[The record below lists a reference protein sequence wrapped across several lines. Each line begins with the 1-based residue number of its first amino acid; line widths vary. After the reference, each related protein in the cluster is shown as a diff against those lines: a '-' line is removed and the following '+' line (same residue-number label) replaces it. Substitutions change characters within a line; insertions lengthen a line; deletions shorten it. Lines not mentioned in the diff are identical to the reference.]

1 MDHFAEVA
9 ELLVAQGG
17 AIQIQ
22 NSQEMA
28 VVLGG
33 LLQDRARLKQMGQAA
48 EHIVRSQQGTVART
62 TELIAELL
70 KRVSQSR

>member
-17 AIQIQ
+17 AIQVQ

-28 VVLGG
+28 SVLGG
-33 LLQDRARLKQMGQAA
+33 LLKDRARLNQMGRAA
-48 EHIVRSQQGTVART
+48 EQIVRSQQGTVART
-62 TELIAELL
+62 AELIAALL
-70 KRVSQSR
+70 KRLPQPR